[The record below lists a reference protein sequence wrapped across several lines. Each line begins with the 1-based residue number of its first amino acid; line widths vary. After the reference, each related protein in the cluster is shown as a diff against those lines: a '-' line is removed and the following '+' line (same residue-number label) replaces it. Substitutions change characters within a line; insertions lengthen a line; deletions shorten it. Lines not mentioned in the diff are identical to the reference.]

1 MVCSRHGLDTSTV
14 CPVHSSPPFNAPA
27 ARRLRAA
34 LGMAPG
40 HVAYGLRAQYG
51 LLVAP
56 ETVMAW
62 ERGELSPTSAELTA
76 LAGVLWCSP
85 GELYAEPVT
94 LREHRLS
101 RGLDPEDL
109 ARRIG
114 LEANSYQKMEDTGRW
129 KGNERQSAALASVL
143 GLTLAQFVT
152 ATGKQDELAE
162 MLRSAV
168 TTRWQAY
175 AKPLAKLLPVPKAH
189 LERVLEVL
197 HNEYQSL
204 MVATLSWGG
213 GGGTAGTGDA
223 GREFLADIVNRF
235 WSVAGGAR

>member
-1 MVCSRHGLDTSTV
+1 MCG
-14 CPVHSSPPFNAPA
+14 VHSSPPFNAPA

-62 ERGELSPTSAELTA
+62 ERGEISPSSAELTA

-85 GELYAEPVT
+85 GELLAEPVT
-94 LREHRLS
+94 LREHRIA
-101 RGLDPEDL
+101 RGLAADEL

-114 LEANSYQKMEDTGRW
+114 LETGAYQKMEDTGRW

-143 GLTLAQFVT
+143 GLTPAQFVT
-152 ATGKQDELAE
+152 AAGRHEELAGL
-162 MLRSAV
+162 LRSAV

-175 AKPLAKLLPVPKAH
+175 VKPLAKLLPVPKQQLEQV
-189 LERVLEVL
+189 LERL
-197 HNEYQSL
+197 HGDYQSR

-213 GGGTAGTGDA
+213 AETGAGSGDA
-223 GREFLADIVNRF
+223 GREFLAGIVDRF
-235 WSVAGGAR
+235 WQLAGGSA

>member
-1 MVCSRHGLDTSTV
+1 M
-14 CPVHSSPPFNAPA
+14 HSSPPFNAPA

-62 ERGELSPTSAELTA
+62 ERGELSPTSTELTA

-85 GELYAEPVT
+85 GELLAEPVT
-94 LREHRLS
+94 LREHRLA

-114 LEANSYQKMEDTGRW
+114 LEAGSYQKMEDTGRW
-129 KGNERQSAALASVL
+129 KGNERQSAALATVL

-152 ATGKQDELAE
+152 ATGKEEELAGL
-162 MLRSAV
+162 LRSAV

-175 AKPLAKLLPVPKAH
+175 VKPLAKLLPVPKGH
-189 LERVLEVL
+189 LEWVLEQL
-197 HNEYQSL
+197 YNDYQSR

-213 GGGTAGTGDA
+213 GQGSAGAGDA
-223 GREFLADIVNRF
+223 GREFLAEIVERF
-235 WSVAGGAR
+235 WSLAGGAG

>member
-1 MVCSRHGLDTSTV
+1 M
-14 CPVHSSPPFNAPA
+14 HSSPPFNAPA

-51 LLVAP
+51 LIVTP

-62 ERGELSPTSAELTA
+62 ERGEISPSSAELTA

-85 GELYAEPVT
+85 GELLAEPVT
-94 LREHRLS
+94 LREHRIA
-101 RGLDPEDL
+101 RGLGADDL
-109 ARRIG
+109 ARRVG
-114 LEANSYQKMEDTGRW
+114 VEAGAYQKMEDAGRW
-129 KGNERQSAALASVL
+129 KGNERQSAALATAL

-152 ATGKQDELAE
+152 ATGKHEELAE
-162 MLRSAV
+162 LLRSAV

-175 AKPLAKLLPVPKAH
+175 GKPLAKLLPVPKAH
-189 LERVLEVL
+189 LERVLEQL
-197 HNEYQSL
+197 HGEYQSR

-213 GGGTAGTGDA
+213 GGGEAASGDA
-223 GREFLADIVNRF
+223 GREYLTDIVERF
-235 WSVAGGAR
+235 WTLAGGAA

>member
-1 MVCSRHGLDTSTV
+1 M
-14 CPVHSSPPFNAPA
+14 HSSPPFNAPA

-62 ERGELSPTSAELTA
+62 EQGEQSPTSAELTA
-76 LAGVLWCSP
+76 LAGVLWCAP
-85 GELYAEPVT
+85 GELLAEPVT
-94 LREHRLS
+94 LREHRIA

-114 LEANSYQKMEDTGRW
+114 VETNAYRKMEDSGRW

-152 ATGKQDELAE
+152 ATGKHEELADL
-162 MLRSAV
+162 LRSAV

-175 AKPLAKLLPVPKAH
+175 VKPLGKLLPVPKAH
-189 LERVLEVL
+189 LERVLEL
-197 HNEYQSL
+197 LYNDYQSR
-204 MVATLSWGG
+204 MVATLGWGG
-213 GGGTAGTGDA
+213 AEGAAGTGDA
-223 GREFLADIVNRF
+223 GREFLAEITDRF
-235 WSVAGGAR
+235 WALAGGA

>member
-1 MVCSRHGLDTSTV
+1 MVCSRHPSDTPTV
-14 CPVHSSPPFNAPA
+14 WRVHSSPPFNAPA

-62 ERGELSPTSAELTA
+62 ERGEQSPTSTELTA

-85 GELYAEPVT
+85 GELLAEPVT
-94 LREHRLS
+94 LREHRMA
-101 RGLDPEDL
+101 RGLDPDDL

-114 LEANSYQKMEDTGRW
+114 VDAGAYQKMEDTGRW

-143 GLTLAQFVT
+143 GLSLAQFVT
-152 ATGKQDELAE
+152 ATGKHEELADL
-162 MLRSAV
+162 LRSAV

-175 AKPLAKLLPVPKAH
+175 VKPLSKLLPVPKAH
-189 LERVLEVL
+189 LERALETL
-197 HNEYQSL
+197 HNDYQSR

-213 GGGTAGTGDA
+213 GAGTAGAGDA
-223 GREFLADIVNRF
+223 GREFLAEITDRF
-235 WSVAGGAR
+235 WALVGGA

>member
-1 MVCSRHGLDTSTV
+1 MWR
-14 CPVHSSPPFNAPA
+14 VHSSPPFNAPA

-62 ERGELSPTSAELTA
+62 ERGEISPTSVELTA

-85 GELYAEPVT
+85 GELLAEPVT
-94 LREHRLS
+94 LREHRMAK
-101 RGLDPEDL
+101 GLAAEEL
-109 ARRIG
+109 ARRVG
-114 LEANSYQKMEDTGRW
+114 VEANAYQKMEDTGRW
-129 KGNERQSAALASVL
+129 KGNERQSAALATAL
-143 GLTLAQFVT
+143 GLTLSQFVT
-152 ATGKQDELAE
+152 ATGKSEELADV
-162 MLRSAV
+162 LRSAA

-175 AKPLAKLLPVPKAH
+175 VKPLTKLLPVPKQH
-189 LERVLEVL
+189 LEQVLEQL
-197 HNEYQSL
+197 HGEYQSK

-213 GGGTAGTGDA
+213 GVGVAGTGDA
-223 GREFLADIVNRF
+223 GREFLNDISDRF
-235 WSVAGGAR
+235 WALAGGAA

>member
-1 MVCSRHGLDTSTV
+1 M
-14 CPVHSSPPFNAPA
+14 HSSPPFNAPA

-51 LLVAP
+51 LLVTP

-62 ERGELSPTSAELTA
+62 ERGEISPSSAELTA

-85 GELYAEPVT
+85 GELLAEPVT
-94 LREHRLS
+94 LREHRMS
-101 RGLDPEDL
+101 KGLTAEEL
-109 ARRIG
+109 ARRVG
-114 LEANSYQKMEDTGRW
+114 VEANSYQKMEDTGRW
-129 KGNERQSAALASVL
+129 RGNERQSAALAALL

-152 ATGKQDELAE
+152 ATGKQEELAAL
-162 MLRSAV
+162 LRSAV

-175 AKPLAKLLPVPKAH
+175 VKPVGKLLPIPKGH
-189 LERVLEVL
+189 LERVLDQL
-197 HNEYQSL
+197 HGEYQSR

-213 GGGTAGTGDA
+213 GEGEAGRGDS
-223 GREFLADIVNRF
+223 GREFLAEIVDRF
-235 WSVAGGAR
+235 WRLAGGAA

>member
-1 MVCSRHGLDTSTV
+1 MCG
-14 CPVHSSPPFNAPA
+14 VHSSPPFNAPA

-51 LLVAP
+51 LVVAP

-62 ERGELSPTSAELTA
+62 ERGEISPSSAELTA

-85 GELYAEPVT
+85 AELLAEAVT
-94 LREHRLS
+94 LREHRIA
-101 RGLDPEDL
+101 RGLAADEL

-114 LEANSYQKMEDTGRW
+114 LDTSSYQKMEDTGRW
-129 KGNERQSAALASVL
+129 RGNERQSAALATVL
-143 GLTLAQFVT
+143 SLTLAQFVT
-152 ATGKQDELAE
+152 ATGKHEELAE
-162 MLRSAV
+162 LLRSAV

-175 AKPLAKLLPVPKAH
+175 VKPLGKLLPIPKHH
-189 LERVLEVL
+189 LETVLERL
-197 HNEYQSL
+197 HGDYQSR

-213 GGGTAGTGDA
+213 GQGEAGSGDS
-223 GREFLADIVNRF
+223 GREFLAEIVDRF
-235 WSVAGGAR
+235 WQLAGGAA

>member
-1 MVCSRHGLDTSTV
+1 ML
-14 CPVHSSPPFNAPA
+14 VHSSPPFNAPA

-51 LLVAP
+51 LNVAP

-62 ERGELSPTSAELTA
+62 ERGEVSPTSTELTA

-85 GELYAEPVT
+85 GELIAEPIS
-94 LREHRLS
+94 LREHRIAK
-101 RGLDPEDL
+101 GMAAEEL

-114 LEANSYQKMEDTGRW
+114 LETNSYQKMEDTGRW
-129 KGNERQSAALASVL
+129 KGNERQSAALASTL

-152 ATGKQDELAE
+152 ATGKHEELADL
-162 MLRSAV
+162 LRSAV

-175 AKPLAKLLPVPKAH
+175 GKPLSKMLPVPKAH
-189 LERVLEVL
+189 LERVLERL
-197 HNEYQSL
+197 HGEYQSR

-213 GGGTAGTGDA
+213 GEGTAGTGDS
-223 GREFLADIVNRF
+223 GREYLTDIVNRF
-235 WSVAGGAR
+235 WAIAGGAE

>member
-1 MVCSRHGLDTSTV
+1 M
-14 CPVHSSPPFNAPA
+14 HSSPPFNAPA

-56 ETVMAW
+56 ETVTAW
-62 ERGELSPTSAELTA
+62 ERGEQSPTSTELTA

-85 GELYAEPVT
+85 GELLAEPVT
-94 LREHRLS
+94 LREHRIA

-114 LEANSYQKMEDTGRW
+114 VEANAYRKMEETGRW

-143 GLTLAQFVT
+143 GLSLAQFVT
-152 ATGKQDELAE
+152 ATGKHEELAGL
-162 MLRSAV
+162 LRSAV

-175 AKPLAKLLPVPKAH
+175 VKPLGKLLPVPRAH
-189 LERVLEVL
+189 LERVLEYL
-197 HNEYQSL
+197 YNDYQQR
-204 MVATLSWGG
+204 MVATLGWGG
-213 GGGTAGTGDA
+213 AEGTAGTGDA
-223 GREFLADIVNRF
+223 GREFLAEITDRF
-235 WSVAGGAR
+235 WALAGGA

>member
-1 MVCSRHGLDTSTV
+1 
-14 CPVHSSPPFNAPA
+14 
-27 ARRLRAA
+27 
-34 LGMAPG
+34 MAPG

-62 ERGELSPTSAELTA
+62 ERGEQSPTGAELTA

-85 GELYAEPVT
+85 GELLAEPVT
-94 LREHRLS
+94 LREHRMA

-114 LEANSYQKMEDTGRW
+114 LDAGSYQKMEDTGRW

-152 ATGKQDELAE
+152 ATGKHEELAGL
-162 MLRSAV
+162 LRSAV

-175 AKPLAKLLPVPKAH
+175 VKPLAKLLPVPKAH
-189 LERVLEVL
+189 LERVLETL
-197 HNEYQSL
+197 YDDYQSR

-213 GGGTAGTGDA
+213 GGATATGDA
-223 GREFLADIVNRF
+223 GREFLAEIVDRF
-235 WSVAGGAR
+235 WALTGGA

>member
-1 MVCSRHGLDTSTV
+1 MCG
-14 CPVHSSPPFNAPA
+14 VHSSPPFNAPA

-51 LLVAP
+51 LVVAP

-62 ERGELSPTSAELTA
+62 ERGEISPSSAELTA

-85 GELYAEPVT
+85 GELLAEPVT
-94 LREHRLS
+94 LREHRVA
-101 RGLDPEDL
+101 RGLGADDL

-114 LEANSYQKMEDTGRW
+114 LETSAYQKMEDTGRW
-129 KGNERQSAALASVL
+129 RGNERQSAALATVL

-152 ATGKQDELAE
+152 ATGKHEELAE
-162 MLRSAV
+162 LLRSAV

-175 AKPLAKLLPVPKAH
+175 VKPLGKLLPIPKHH
-189 LERVLEVL
+189 LESVLERL
-197 HNEYQSL
+197 HGDYQSR

-213 GGGTAGTGDA
+213 GQGEAGSGDA
-223 GREFLADIVNRF
+223 GREFLAEIVDRF
-235 WSVAGGAR
+235 WDLAGGAA

>member
-1 MVCSRHGLDTSTV
+1 M

-62 ERGELSPTSAELTA
+62 ERGELSPSSTELTA

-85 GELYAEPVT
+85 AELLAEPVT
-94 LREHRLS
+94 LREHRVA
-101 RGLDPEDL
+101 RGFDPDDL
-109 ARRIG
+109 ARRVG
-114 LEANSYQKMEDTGRW
+114 LDANAYQKMEDTGRW

-143 GLTLAQFVT
+143 GLTLAQFIT
-152 ATGKQDELAE
+152 ATGKHDELADL
-162 MLRSAV
+162 LRSAV

-175 AKPLAKLLPVPKAH
+175 VKPLAKLLPVPKAN
-189 LERVLEVL
+189 LERALELL
-197 HNEYQSL
+197 HGDYQAR
-204 MVATLSWGG
+204 MVSTLSWGG
-213 GGGTAGTGDA
+213 AEGAGAGNS
-223 GREFLADIVNRF
+223 GREFLAEITDRF
-235 WSVAGGAR
+235 WALVGGA